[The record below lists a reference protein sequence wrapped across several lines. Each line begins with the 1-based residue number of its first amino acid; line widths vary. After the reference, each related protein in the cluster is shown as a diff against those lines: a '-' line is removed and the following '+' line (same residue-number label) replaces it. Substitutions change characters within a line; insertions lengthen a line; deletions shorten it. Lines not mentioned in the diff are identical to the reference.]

1 MGSKRSEMILVVD
14 DELGIRQSFNM
25 ILKDDYKI
33 ILASTGNEAL
43 ELFKANP
50 VDIVLLD
57 ILLPDMGGLELLE
70 KFKETDPTVEVIMVT
85 AVKEVAI
92 AVKAIKSGAYE
103 YIMKPFTIDDI
114 LSVIQRAL
122 EKRSLI
128 KEVAYLRNEL
138 EVRRPF
144 EMMVGE
150 DPKMREIFDYIT
162 IIAQSSGTVLIQGE
176 SGTGKELVARAIHNR
191 SPRKSEP
198 FIVMNCAAIPITL
211 MESEI
216 FGYNKGAFT
225 GAFSTR
231 IGKLEMANKGT
242 VFLDDVDSMDVK
254 MQGKLLRIIQD
265 KEFERLGSSKVLKAD
280 VRFIAA
286 SNKDLKTLIEQS
298 EFREDLF
305 YRLNVF
311 PIKVPPLRER
321 KKDVP
326 LLLEHFTAL
335 YAKQTGKEKKQFS
348 EDAVRMLTVE
358 YEWPGNVRELQNL
371 VERLITITKDPVIR
385 SKDLPSVGPRK
396 AEIRDMTLK
405 EAVNTFERQYIAE
418 VLETVGGNKS
428 KAAEKLGIHRNTL
441 LSKTNEPDSNS

>member
-1 MGSKRSEMILVVD
+1 MGSKRSELILVVD

-43 ELFKANP
+43 ELFKTNP

-57 ILLPDMGGLELLE
+57 ILLPDLGGLELLE
-70 KFKETDPTVEVIMVT
+70 KFKEADPTVEVIMVT
-85 AVKEVAI
+85 AVKEVPI
-92 AVKAIKSGAYE
+92 AVKAIKLGAYE
-103 YIMKPFTIDDI
+103 YFMKPFTIDDI

-144 EMMVGE
+144 EMMIGE
-150 DPKMREIFDYIT
+150 APKMREIFDYIT
-162 IIAQSSGTVLIQGE
+162 IIAQSNGTVLIQGE
-176 SGTGKELVARAIHNR
+176 SGTGKELVARATHNR

-198 FIVMNCAAIPITL
+198 FIVINCAAIPITL

-265 KEFERLGSSKVLKAD
+265 KEFERLGSTKVIKAD

-348 EDAVRMLTVE
+348 EDAVRMLTE

>member
-1 MGSKRSEMILVVD
+1 MGSKKSELILVVD

-405 EAVNTFERQYIAE
+405 EAVNTFERQYIAD

>member
-176 SGTGKELVARAIHNR
+176 SGTGKELVAR
-191 SPRKSEP
+191 
-198 FIVMNCAAIPITL
+198 
-211 MESEI
+211 
-216 FGYNKGAFT
+216 
-225 GAFSTR
+225 
-231 IGKLEMANKGT
+231 
-242 VFLDDVDSMDVK
+242 
-254 MQGKLLRIIQD
+254 
-265 KEFERLGSSKVLKAD
+265 
-280 VRFIAA
+280 
-286 SNKDLKTLIEQS
+286 
-298 EFREDLF
+298 
-305 YRLNVF
+305 
-311 PIKVPPLRER
+311 
-321 KKDVP
+321 
-326 LLLEHFTAL
+326 
-335 YAKQTGKEKKQFS
+335 
-348 EDAVRMLTVE
+348 
-358 YEWPGNVRELQNL
+358 
-371 VERLITITKDPVIR
+371 
-385 SKDLPSVGPRK
+385 
-396 AEIRDMTLK
+396 
-405 EAVNTFERQYIAE
+405 
-418 VLETVGGNKS
+418 
-428 KAAEKLGIHRNTL
+428 
-441 LSKTNEPDSNS
+441 

>member
-1 MGSKRSEMILVVD
+1 MILVVD

-405 EAVNTFERQYIAE
+405 EAVNTFERQYIAD